1 MKINYMRA
9 ARTLARTTYA
19 YDAEMKLELE
29 GNKYVYLHANYYD
42 GSHFTVAE
50 ASFFESM
57 VNPES
62 EVQEVDFLEEYEEL
76 EEAEESTYYELF
88 LALDAFVDYYI
99 QWRKTS
105 GDEWLLNVLEPNPND
120 YVLL

>member
-1 MKINYMRA
+1 MKISYMRA
-9 ARTLARTTYA
+9 ASTFACGAYA

-29 GNKYVYLHANYYD
+29 DNQCVFLHANYYH
-42 GSHFTVAE
+42 GNHFTVAE

-57 VNPES
+57 INPEL
-62 EVQEVDFLEEYEEL
+62 EVQEVDFVEEYEDL

-88 LALDAFVDYYI
+88 RVLDAFIDYYI

-105 GDEWLLNVLEPNPND
+105 GEERLLNVVDPNPND
-120 YVLL
+120 YLLL